1 MDRREFL
8 KTSGVAATAAGVG
21 TTSAALAAPGIAAPH
36 SAAQAEAAARG
47 AQPFVLAVPQ
57 SLSHI
62 EVMTAA
68 HRMAARLQTVFA
80 GQRYVTVETTVES
93 GLEAVLT
100 ARADAYLGLES
111 QHASYHPA
119 FQLISSLPVGAEL
132 DAMMLQAWLSAGEGR
147 DLWQA
152 LAMEHGAVA
161 FPAFHTGPSAG
172 LYAEKILGE
181 VSELKGARIAARG
194 LAGQM
199 LASLGAEVVSMADAD
214 LKGAIAAA
222 NLVAA
227 EPLMAPTSAVA
238 HWSFGPGVTPA
249 GHLLSL
255 GLRHSTWERL
265 SPSERIGV
273 EGIAAETAMQSFGA
287 AQLLMATAHRIDGWR
302 RWPVHTSFPTA
313 LLRNLQAAGW
323 STVDALGTHDA
334 TAARFVASLHAFR
347 KGMTSDGYTPS
358 AAPAMV

>member
-1 MDRREFL
+1 MDRRTFL
-8 KTSGVAATAAGVG
+8 KSSSVAATAASVG
-21 TTSAALAAPGIAAPH
+21 TASVALAAPALAAPM
-36 SAAQAEAAARG
+36 SAAQLEAEARG

-57 SLSHI
+57 SLAHV

-68 HRMAARLQTVFA
+68 HRMAARLQTLFA
-80 GQRYVTVETTVES
+80 GTRYVTVETTVES

-119 FQLISSLPVGAEL
+119 FQLISSLPIGAEL
-132 DAMMLQAWLSAGEGR
+132 DGMMQHAWLSAGEGR

-152 LAMEHGAVA
+152 LAMEQGAVA

-172 LYAEKILGE
+172 LYAEKLLGD
-181 VSELKGARIAARG
+181 VADLKGARIAARG
-194 LAGQM
+194 LAGRM
-199 LASLGAEVVSMADAD
+199 LTSLGADVVTVGDAD
-214 LKGAIAAA
+214 LKGAIAAN

-227 EPLMAPTSAVA
+227 EPLMAPTAAVA
-238 HWSFGPGVTPA
+238 HWSFGPGVTPS

-255 GLRHSTWERL
+255 GLRASTWERL
-265 SPSERIGV
+265 SPSERVGV
-273 EGIAAETAMQSFGA
+273 EGIAAETAMQSYGA
-287 AQLLMATAHRIDGWR
+287 AQLLKATAERIDGWR

-313 LLRNLQAAGW
+313 LQRDLEEAGW
-323 STVDALGTHDA
+323 STVDALGGHDA

-347 KGMTSDGYTPS
+347 KGMSSDGWNRPQ
-358 AAPAMV
+358 APLIG